1 MLDITTN
8 EQQDLPIKIDGKE
21 YLMKSYNSLA
31 FKDFMVLQNFSNKY
45 KDIIDGD
52 MSKLNDKELDALAN
66 SMEGMCTLILKD
78 VPEEVLGRLNVNNK
92 LALITHFIESV
103 PKDKMDN
110 GTENNGESFQNS
122 QGTMESV
129 LKNG

>member
-52 MSKLNDKELDALAN
+52 VTKLNDKELDALAN

-92 LALITHFIESV
+92 LALITHFISSV
-103 PKDKMDN
+103 PTEKMDN
-110 GTENNGESFQNS
+110 GTETNGESFQNS